1 MNSVIISIL
10 LIIIGMV
17 CGFAVSFIINFFRGS
32 NASKKAEKLI
42 NQAKKDI
49 EKLKRDA
56 A

>member
-1 MNSVIISIL
+1 MDKTVFSIL
-10 LIIIGMV
+10 LVVIGLV
-17 CGFAVSFIINFFRGS
+17 VGFCISLVINFLKES